1 MIYDAEIDLYYD
13 DRRHKYIDGQT
24 GAVLPS
30 VTQIINILE
39 PDKYGGIDADVL
51 ARAAAYGNKIHAI
64 VELMAAGDEAE
75 AYATVN
81 TPEELHAAEAA
92 RKLLKEHIHGVV
104 TSEKMIRNGN
114 HYAGRYD
121 LLTNNGALL
130 IDIKTTSRLDRSA
143 LYWQLGLYAAC
154 FEVRPKTAV
163 LWLPKRGK
171 PTFEIMEA
179 ATPEEVEALVFR
191 YEINIAE

>member
-1 MIYDAEIDLYYD
+1 MIYDAETDLYYD
-13 DRRHKYIDGQT
+13 DRRHAYIDGET

-30 VTQIINILE
+30 VTQIVGILE
-39 PDKYGGIDADVL
+39 PTKYAGIDSEVL
-51 ARAAAYGNKIHAI
+51 ARAAAYGNKIHRIA
-64 VELMAAGDEAE
+64 ELMADGDEAE
-75 AYATVN
+75 AYAMIN

-92 RKLLKEHIHGVV
+92 RRLLKDNIHGIVL
-104 TSEKMIRNGN
+104 SERMIRNGN
-114 HYAGRYD
+114 KYAGRYD

-130 IDIKTTSRLDRSA
+130 IDIKTTSKLDRNA

-171 PTFEIMEA
+171 PVFEYMDA
-179 ATPEEVEALVFR
+179 ATPEEVEALVLR